1 MCLFEKHRTPAPA
14 LWVRKQPGDEAM
26 SLGLSEAAVLAA
38 FGAVTIDF
46 ILASKHQLLSPP
58 LPVRHCREDLRHGDG
73 SFVSQALYL
82 ATKSFASQKYG
93 RVSKVAFLCLARA
106 NRAVLMVKKCWK
118 MTGGDWDLSEVQ
130 SFPVG
135 FLAAGAALGWE
146 SPSFEFSCFY
156 QYTTKCRLLFFSGP
170 GIAINSISISST
182 LCATGSADGY
192 LRLWPLDFSAVVL
205 EAGERS
211 RGQSFPPPQCSSLL
225 LASKASALMS
235 PKVSLVN
242 EGVFSACCHWG

>member
-1 MCLFEKHRTPAPA
+1 
-14 LWVRKQPGDEAM
+14 M

-118 MTGGDWDLSEVQ
+118 MTGGDWDLSEC
-130 SFPVG
+130 
-135 FLAAGAALGWE
+135 
-146 SPSFEFSCFY
+146 SPSQWDFWLPVQLSDGRALPLSFHV
-156 QYTTKCRLLFFSGP
+156 
-170 GIAINSISISST
+170 SISIQLS
-182 LCATGSADGY
+182 
-192 LRLWPLDFSAVVL
+192 VVYCFFQAL
-205 EAGERS
+205 G
-211 RGQSFPPPQCSSLL
+211 LL
-225 LASKASALMS
+225 
-235 PKVSLVN
+235 
-242 EGVFSACCHWG
+242 